1 MKEFAALKAKTYSY
15 LTELMMKIEKQKT
28 QKVFHKTKLK
38 FKDYRNCLQTTQ
50 LKNSNSTKKNILI
63 WIVLDKVMKNS

>member
-1 MKEFAALKAKTYSY
+1 MKEFAALKAKTYSC
-15 LTELMMKIEKQKT
+15 LTELMMKIEEQKT

-63 WIVLDKVMKNS
+63 WIVLNKIMKNS